1 MLRRFVRV
9 KIRNVLS
16 LFDGMRCGAIALERA
31 DIGYDKYFASEIDK
45 YAIKIADKNYPKAIN
60 LGDINDFQF
69 WEFIEGFSWEDID
82 LVMGGSPC
90 QDLSIAK
97 HNRKGL
103 EGERSG
109 LFWRF
114 VEILEKVKPKYFLL
128 ENVASMRNE
137 DRDTISSILGVE
149 PILINSA
156 LLSAQ
161 QRKRYYWTNIWTT
174 QPNDCK
180 IFLKDII
187 ETEINISDNLS
198 SQYSFDGVR
207 GLSNKARSMGALYK
221 GVRSMTMTNVAIPC
235 AMRTRNG
242 FGKQL
247 EIKRDGKANSITT
260 VNTDSMLCA
269 PIKIGNVN
277 GSSSQG
283 NRVYS
288 VIGKSVSLNANG
300 GAWVL
305 KQGFTK

>member
-1 MLRRFVRV
+1 M

-31 DIGYDKYFASEIDK
+31 GIGYDKYFASEIDK

-69 WEFIEGFSWEDID
+69 WEFIESFSWEDID

-137 DRDTISSILGVE
+137 DRDTISSVLGIE

-174 QPNDCK
+174 QPREKGIVLRDVLEN
-180 IFLKDII
+180 
-187 ETEINISDNLS
+187 
-198 SQYSFDGVR
+198 
-207 GLSNKARSMGALYK
+207 GLSITEKACCLTKNYYK
-221 GVRSMTMTNVAIPC
+221 KTMRDINRGSTLVI
-235 AMRTRNG
+235 
-242 FGKQL
+242 GKTCNL
-247 EIKRDGKANSITT
+247 
-260 VNTDSMLCA
+260 NTIEQC
-269 PIKIGNVN
+269 K
-277 GSSSQG
+277 
-283 NRVYS
+283 RVYS
-288 VIGKSVSLNANG
+288 IDFKAPSLCTCG
-300 GAWVL
+300 G
-305 KQGFTK
+305 GEYGT